1 MAGKPKAAKRGHGLD
16 GRRRAGGRRA
26 DMMLQTLL
34 VETGTD
40 FLHAYLGKHH
50 K

>member
-16 GRRRAGGRRA
+16 GRHRAGGRRA
-26 DMMLQTLL
+26 DMLKTP
-34 VETGTD
+34 GTY